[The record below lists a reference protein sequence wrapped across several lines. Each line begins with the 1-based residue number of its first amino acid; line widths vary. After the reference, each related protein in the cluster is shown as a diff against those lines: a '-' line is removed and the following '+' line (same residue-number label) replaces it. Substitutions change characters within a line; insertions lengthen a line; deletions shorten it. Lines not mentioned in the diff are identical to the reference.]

1 MAAAAITIGIELE
14 GVFVE
19 LAYYI
24 MSAFA
29 IGYGTSKVKSIIEA
43 RGYKVK
49 EGESA
54 TESKNQK
61 DISQTYKLEYNY
73 NNKLVDIGSVYFFS
87 EEAKGKLSDSFL
99 PLGLILKANEN
110 QPYSFAGF
118 IPEKNQKPPYEI
130 FPIPEIKKPV
140 TEVYPIPEIQK
151 PINEVYPPIKEE
163 DIPKGEI
170 LPNNGDNKPKIEII
184 DESRNIELVFFIKI
198 RAENGDIVE
207 VPTRL
212 LDKDGNIDLSLFKIN
227 VKHSS
232 AKKEKKG
239 WSIED
244 DTTEEGHG
252 WGKELKLKDEKG
264 NRVASL
270 DKNGK
275 IVAK

>member
-19 LAYYI
+19 LACYI

-29 IGYGTSKVKSIIEA
+29 ISYGTSKVKSIIEA

-49 EGESA
+49 EGETA

-61 DISQTYKLEYNY
+61 DIS
-73 NNKLVDIGSVYFFS
+73 LVDIGSVYFFS

-151 PINEVYPPIKEE
+151 PIIEVYPPIKEE

-184 DESRNIELVFFIKI
+184 DKSHNIELAFFIKI
-198 RAENGDIVE
+198 RAKNGDIVE

-232 AKKEKKG
+232 GKKEKKG

-252 WGKELKLKDEKG
+252 WGKELKLKDENG